1 MYISPSQQV
10 KICRGRAADLEFVV
24 TMKLAAKQLCV
35 KPQFLANFRRYW
47 MVFGAFAELYPELSC
62 QFLQLFAHKL
72 SITNGY

>member
-1 MYISPSQQV
+1 
-10 KICRGRAADLEFVV
+10 
-24 TMKLAAKQLCV
+24 MKLAAKQLCV